1 MVRVRQPLAWYQ
13 SYYAWTVLGKQ
24 RAREV
29 GYRGLGFRVKIR
41 ARLRVLGWSEG

>member
-29 GYRGLGFRVKIR
+29 DYIYI
-41 ARLRVLGWSEG
+41 